1 MGDTSGVLGSTC
13 LKFSCKQQPQSFQA
27 LPETWTSVMVVIV
40 TLLGILNCQLKYSD
54 ANLCIPI
61 RRVYYKLI
69 AHIFDVKLALKVKVG
84 EEEGVAGIEPKNG
97 AKLYGD

>member
-1 MGDTSGVLGSTC
+1 
-13 LKFSCKQQPQSFQA
+13 
-27 LPETWTSVMVVIV
+27 MVVII

-54 ANLCIPI
+54 ANLCIPV